1 VLGGLGLLASRFG
14 LSAIPAYLLAG
25 LLLGPNEPEVLS
37 FVEPSEVTDFVAQL
51 GIVFL
56 LFFLG
61 LEFTLDRFRRSGRH
75 FGLGGSIDLVVN
87 AALGLAVGVAAFGVS
102 FAAVVLAAAVYVS
115 SSAVAVK
122 GLVDFRRLAD
132 DETDLVLA
140 ILIFEDIA
148 IALVLG
154 FAGGGGGDA
163 AETLGLVGKAL
174 VFITLSLA
182 ASRWLARPIDRL
194 LDAMPREFFLIFTF
208 TILVGMSA
216 IAHALGMSE
225 AIGALMGGVILSETS
240 VRAEIEERFLAFRDI
255 FAALFFFVFGLS
267 IDIDEVGRLGW
278 LLALAVVV
286 SVVGKLT
293 SIYAAGRVGGF
304 TQRQSVNAG
313 AALVARGE
321 FTIIIAQLAAANEAL
336 SASTRADLV
345 AFAGL
350 YVLATALIGVILMKE
365 SKRLGRLLFPPQP
378 RLE

>member
-1 VLGGLGLLASRFG
+1 LLGLLASRFG

-61 LEFTLDRFRRSGRH
+61 LEFTLDRFRRSGHH

-87 AALGLAVGVAAFGVS
+87 AALGLAVGVAAFGLS
-102 FAAVVLAAAVYVS
+102 FAAVILAAAVYVS

-225 AIGALMGGVILSETS
+225 AIGALMAGVILSETS

-286 SVVGKLT
+286 SVAGKLT
-293 SIYAAGRVGGF
+293 GIYAAGRVGGF

-365 SKRLGRLLFPPQP
+365 SKRLGRWLFPPQP
-378 RLE
+378 RLIPRE